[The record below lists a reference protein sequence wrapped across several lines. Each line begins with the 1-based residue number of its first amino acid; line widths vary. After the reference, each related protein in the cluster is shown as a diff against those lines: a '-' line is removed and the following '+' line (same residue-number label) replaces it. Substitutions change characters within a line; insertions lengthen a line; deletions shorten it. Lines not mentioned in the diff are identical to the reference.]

1 MVKPKR
7 SSIWLLLCPAI
18 LIWSLAPPMQTE
30 ESVAGARQLARTIL
44 RKHPYLIA
52 GVQRSE
58 LDEVLR
64 RLRESQSRM
73 DDTGAALKKL
83 GEILETSAFVLPVR
97 IDGLSVR
104 TSRSEPISL
113 PGDTG
118 AVLLEVD
125 SLDGETHYQTI
136 TDYDPAVSGKP
147 VQVELP
153 ETGKTW
159 VLIDMIHIP
168 VNRSHL
174 LVELSR
180 AGHLVGW
187 VPLDIETPQRGR
199 LKVQILSAESGRPV
213 PAMVSLVSKVD
224 GRARPPS
231 NAVNLAAQ
239 FEGRGRPTSERM
251 GKFPWGRE
259 SYWCVPGP
267 FDMSL
272 PPGEWEIRIRRGIEH
287 IPIVDRITIES
298 AETSERTYRPE
309 RWVDMAKQG
318 WYAGDDHVHARMT
331 SSSDARN
338 LLTWVAAEDLHLAN
352 IAKMGDIYMTWFEQR
367 GFGPES
373 RIIDGDRV
381 LSPGQECPRTKEL
394 GHTVSMNTRQMVRNP
409 DKYYLY
415 DWVFDRVHAQGGLT
429 GYAHVS
435 YRGIF
440 QVYRDMTLNV
450 PQGKAD
456 FASIM
461 QAAQMSVDLY
471 YDFLNLGF
479 KLTASAGSDV
489 PWGGTVGEV
498 RVYSYTEARPFT
510 ADGWFDGMRRGR
522 TFVTN
527 GPMIDLRVD
536 DSLPGDELRVDRA
549 DQTLRVRARVWG
561 HRDRLLPTK
570 LEIVQHGKVIQSL
583 QPSSH
588 QQAELSVDFK
598 LPAANGFW
606 IAARAEA
613 SDGSLAHT
621 TPVYVMRAP
630 LRFWHYPDV
639 SRLVQK
645 RLESLK
651 EIEEVV
657 ADAQERAD
665 QDPPAGRA
673 PTTPFGLY
681 RPIRELAAQ
690 GPELLERVVKARKIY
705 EQLLQTAEKEQT
717 LR

>member
-1 MVKPKR
+1 MER
-7 SSIWLLLCPAI
+7 
-18 LIWSLAPPMQTE
+18 
-30 ESVAGARQLARTIL
+30 
-44 RKHPYLIA
+44 
-52 GVQRSE
+52 
-58 LDEVLR
+58 LD
-64 RLRESQSRM
+64 
-73 DDTGAALKKL
+73 
-83 GEILETSAFVLPVR
+83 EILETSAFVVPVR
-97 IDGLSVR
+97 IDGPSVVL
-104 TSRSEPISL
+104 TNTDPISFV
-113 PGDTG
+113 GDTG
-118 AVLLEVD
+118 AVLLRIDAAEGD
-125 SLDGETHYQTI
+125 AHYDTI

-147 VQVELP
+147 IRVELS
-153 ETGKTW
+153 EIGRTW
-159 VLIDMIHIP
+159 ILIDMVHLP
-168 VNRSHL
+168 VDQSHL
-174 LVELSR
+174 LVELNR
-180 AGHLVGW
+180 EGRLVGW
-187 VPLDIETPQRGR
+187 VPLDVRTPQRGR
-199 LKVQILSAESGRPV
+199 LKVQILSSDSGRSV

-298 AETSERTYRPE
+298 AKTSERTYQPE
-309 RWVDMAKQG
+309 RWVDMTKQG

-373 RIIDGDRV
+373 RVVDGDRV

-536 DSLPGDELRVDRA
+536 DSRPGDELRVDGA
-549 DQTLRVRARVWG
+549 DQKLRVKARVWG
-561 HRDRLLPTK
+561 HPDRLLPTK
-570 LEIVQHGKVIQSL
+570 LEIVQHGKVIRSL
-583 QPSSH
+583 QPNSSR
-588 QQAELSVDFK
+588 QAELSVDFK
-598 LPAANGFW
+598 LPAGNGFW

-621 TPVYVMRAP
+621 TPVYVIRSP
-630 LRFWHYPDV
+630 LRFWNYPDV
-639 SRLVQK
+639 DRLVQK
-645 RLESLK
+645 RLDSLK
-651 EIEEVV
+651 EIEQVV
-657 ADAQERAD
+657 ADAQAKAD
-665 QDPPAGRA
+665 QDPPPGRA

-705 EQLLQTAEKEQT
+705 QELLQTAEKEHS